1 MSAWQYAGAGCV
13 NNYYAIVSALFFLF
27 VCPVWIPMLIIFVL
41 KFVGGIFTRFV
52 LSTVYKKDFEMSNEA
67 AKTTSNNP
75 FDIFIVGLKK
85 GLNIGLYSLL
95 PNVVM
100 AFVLTY
106 ILQLWGVM
114 DFLGRTCG
122 GIMGIFDL
130 PGQAITVLLA
140 TWMSC
145 GAGVGVAASLA
156 SSGVLNGH
164 DVTIM
169 APALILMASQIQYM
183 GRLLGVADVPKKYWP
198 LLMLNSLLM
207 AFIGML
213 LMRFF
218 V

>member
-1 MSAWQYAGAGCV
+1 
-13 NNYYAIVSALFFLF
+13 
-27 VCPVWIPMLIIFVL
+27 
-41 KFVGGIFTRFV
+41 
-52 LSTVYKKDFEMSNEA
+52 MSNEA

-164 DVTIM
+164 DVTIL

-183 GRLLGVADVPKKYWP
+183 GRLLSVADVPKKYWP

>member
-1 MSAWQYAGAGCV
+1 
-13 NNYYAIVSALFFLF
+13 
-27 VCPVWIPMLIIFVL
+27 
-41 KFVGGIFTRFV
+41 
-52 LSTVYKKDFEMSNEA
+52 MSNEA

-130 PGQAITVLLA
+130 PGQAITALPEYIPNPE
-140 TWMSC
+140 
-145 GAGVGVAASLA
+145 GAISPERKEWPLQ
-156 SSGVLNGH
+156 LIGH
-164 DVTIM
+164 HVTIL